1 MTESARSSLSA
12 PFFVRGDIVE
22 GDATFHR
29 SRDLGVDFTTP
40 AVDLDALITPRSTLP
55 PLLDVPLSEI
65 IDFLAETGDRLA
77 LDKNPHMQRCLDLV
91 AETNPLPRR
100 VVENLYHVAPH
111 LLTRDALLAQ
121 VESNFADPSV
131 LDGWVSRTDAEGNTG
146 AIRAFPP
153 RMVHMLAGNA
163 PAGCIA
169 SIAQGA
175 LVKAVNLFKM
185 PSSDPF
191 TTVAVLRTMAEID
204 PKHPV
209 VQSMSA
215 IYWQGGDQA
224 IERTIYRPQF
234 FDKIVAWGGGP
245 AIQNVIGYLGPG
257 IQLISFDPKSSIS
270 MIGREVFASDETL
283 ADVVER
289 VAADTT
295 VFNQE
300 ACLASRFVFLEGE
313 RAQAEEFCAALVD
326 RLGVDRMFGS
336 AVAPLPPP
344 DIRDELEVMVAMD
357 DEVTMFGKL
366 DGRGLVLLSD
376 RPVDFHPTNKISNVV
391 LVHSLEDAVR
401 YVNVATQTIGVYP
414 FDRKAVLRDRLAS
427 AGGQRVCRVG
437 TANGHVTGSP
447 HDAMYPLHRFV
458 HWMGDDDIADTDAN
472 TALSQ
477 EFA

>member
-29 SRDLGVDFTTP
+29 SRDLGIDFATP

-191 TTVAVLRTMAEID
+191 TTVAVLRTIRR
-204 PKHPV
+204 
-209 VQSMSA
+209 SSA
-215 IYWQGGDQA
+215 PSIGPSSSTRSSRGA
-224 IERTIYRPQF
+224 AVPRFRT
-234 FDKIVAWGGGP
+234 
-245 AIQNVIGYLGPG
+245 
-257 IQLISFDPKSSIS
+257 SS
-270 MIGREVFASDETL
+270 
-283 ADVVER
+283 
-289 VAADTT
+289 DT
-295 VFNQE
+295 
-300 ACLASRFVFLEGE
+300 
-313 RAQAEEFCAALVD
+313 
-326 RLGVDRMFGS
+326 
-336 AVAPLPPP
+336 
-344 DIRDELEVMVAMD
+344 
-357 DEVTMFGKL
+357 
-366 DGRGLVLLSD
+366 SD
-376 RPVDFHPTNKISNVV
+376 RAFS
-391 LVHSLEDAVR
+391 
-401 YVNVATQTIGVYP
+401 
-414 FDRKAVLRDRLAS
+414 
-427 AGGQRVCRVG
+427 
-437 TANGHVTGSP
+437 
-447 HDAMYPLHRFV
+447 
-458 HWMGDDDIADTDAN
+458 
-472 TALSQ
+472 
-477 EFA
+477 

>member
-1 MTESARSSLSA
+1 MTDSARSSLSA

-22 GDATFHR
+22 GDVTVHR
-29 SRDLGVDFTTP
+29 SRDLGIDFTTP

-191 TTVAVLRTMAEID
+191 TTVAALRTMAEID

-391 LVHSLEDAVR
+391 LVHSLVDAVR

-437 TANGHVTGSP
+437 TANGHVAGSP

>member
-22 GDATFHR
+22 GDTTVHR

-55 PLLDVPLSEI
+55 PLLDVPLAEI

-313 RAQAEEFCAALVD
+313 RAQAERFCAALVD

-336 AVAPLPPP
+336 AVAPLPPA

-357 DEVTMFGKL
+357 DEVTMFGKP

-391 LVHSLEDAVR
+391 LVPSLEDAVR

-437 TANGHVTGSP
+437 TANGHVAGSP